1 MSSSSH
7 MLTCVGCGKTIH
19 VSAEACPRCGA
30 VNDGTGEIKT
40 EDSDHSLVKVALWCL
55 FLGMFGA
62 HRFAVG
68 RDQSAAIQF
77 LTLGGLL
84 IWTMIDFF
92 YIIAGRFKDRHGRLI
107 K

>member
-40 EDSDHSLVKVALWCL
+40 EYSDHSLVKVAL
-55 FLGMFGA
+55 
-62 HRFAVG
+62 
-68 RDQSAAIQF
+68 
-77 LTLGGLL
+77 
-84 IWTMIDFF
+84 
-92 YIIAGRFKDRHGRLI
+92 
-107 K
+107 

>member
-1 MSSSSH
+1 
-7 MLTCVGCGKTIH
+7 
-19 VSAEACPRCGA
+19 
-30 VNDGTGEIKT
+30 
-40 EDSDHSLVKVALWCL
+40 
-55 FLGMFGA
+55 MFGA

-84 IWTMIDFF
+84 IWAMIDFF
-92 YIIAGRFKDRHGRLI
+92 FIIAGRFEDRHGRLI